1 MGRFIF
7 KKGRHKMTELATL
20 LVIAIF
26 VAWGWAILKDDKADR
41 KKELYRKA
49 ERAAEYRLRREEM

>member
-1 MGRFIF
+1 
-7 KKGRHKMTELATL
+7 MTELITL

-26 VAWGWAILKDDKADR
+26 AAWGWTILKDDKADK

-49 ERAAEYRLRREEM
+49 ERAAEYRLKREGV

>member
-1 MGRFIF
+1 MI
-7 KKGRHKMTELATL
+7 ELFTL

-26 VAWGWAILKDDKADR
+26 AAWGWAILRDDKADR

-49 ERAAEYRLRREEM
+49 ERTAEYRLKREGI

>member
-1 MGRFIF
+1 
-7 KKGRHKMTELATL
+7 MTELITL

-26 VAWGWAILKDDKADR
+26 AAWGWAILRDDKMDR

-49 ERAAEYRLRREEM
+49 ERAAEYRLRREEGV